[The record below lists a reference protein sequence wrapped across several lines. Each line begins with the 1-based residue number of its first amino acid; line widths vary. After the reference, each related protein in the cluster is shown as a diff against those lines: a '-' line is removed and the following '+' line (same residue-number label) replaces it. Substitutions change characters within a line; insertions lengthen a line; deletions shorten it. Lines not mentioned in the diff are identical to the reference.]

1 MEESQEQNTGVAI
14 SQVRTAGASR
24 ENCWRKT
31 QGTLKSRRAGRRQ
44 ERWAGSIARR
54 KVKAEGIKLQFMY
67 LNPCVV
73 LRGIVRDAKHTYT
86 HPPERVILI
95 ACLAFTAIGSRQ
107 IVAQLALSALME
119 IVLALVHIYKTHNG
133 KDMWGG
139 VNKTGDDSL
148 HS

>member
-1 MEESQEQNTGVAI
+1 
-14 SQVRTAGASR
+14 
-24 ENCWRKT
+24 
-31 QGTLKSRRAGRRQ
+31 
-44 ERWAGSIARR
+44 
-54 KVKAEGIKLQFMY
+54 MY

-133 KDMWGG
+133 KDMGG
-139 VNKTGDDSL
+139 GSIKRGMTVSIREFYLIVLIFNHLLRS
-148 HS
+148 